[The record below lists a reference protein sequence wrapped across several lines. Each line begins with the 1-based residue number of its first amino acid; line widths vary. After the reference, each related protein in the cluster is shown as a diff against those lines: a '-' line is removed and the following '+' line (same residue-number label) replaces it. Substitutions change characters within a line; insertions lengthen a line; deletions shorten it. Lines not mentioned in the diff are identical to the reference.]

1 MLRLTRYRI
10 GYVGVLALVG
20 AAAIVLVARA
30 DLRLTAIALVAL
42 ILVIPGRINGYLWRD
57 FYRGTRLVR
66 LGRHAEAIPYLETFR
81 SRLAQRP
88 QLKRAIWLAWPSYT
102 PDIEV
107 MTLTN
112 LGAARFGL
120 SELAAAEADLV
131 HATELDPQSAVSWLN
146 LAVVRR
152 ARGDLDGAERAAAE
166 AHRLGY
172 RDNAVDRA
180 QRGMGAA
187 LTRLEGR
194 GIPGPPSPS

>member
-1 MLRLTRYRI
+1 MLRVTRYRL
-10 GYVGVLALVG
+10 GYAAVLAMVI
-20 AAAIVLVARA
+20 AATFLAVTRA
-30 DLRLTAIALVAL
+30 GISLPVVALVAL
-42 ILVIPGRINGYLWRD
+42 ILIIPGRINGYLWRD

-66 LGRHAEAIPYLETFR
+66 LGRSAEAIPVLEAFR
-81 SRLAQRP
+81 ACVAERP

-102 PDIEV
+102 ADVEV

-120 SELAAAEADLV
+120 GDLAAAETDLLR
-131 HATELDPQSAVSWLN
+131 ATDLDPQSSVSWSN
-146 LAVVRR
+146 LAIVRR
-152 ARGDLDGAERAAAE
+152 ARGNLDGAARAAAE

-172 RDNAVDRA
+172 RDTALDRL

-194 GIPGPPSPS
+194 GIPRSDSPS